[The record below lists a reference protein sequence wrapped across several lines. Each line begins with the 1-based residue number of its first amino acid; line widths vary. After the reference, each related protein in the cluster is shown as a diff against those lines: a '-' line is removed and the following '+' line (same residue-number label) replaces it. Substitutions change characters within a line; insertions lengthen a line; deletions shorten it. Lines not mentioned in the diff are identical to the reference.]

1 MKFYLDEHIPKAVV
15 EGLRRHGIDVLTVQD
30 AGRVGD
36 PDRKQLAFATMKRLV
51 LVTFDDDFLALDA
64 AGAPHSGIVFS
75 QAGRRSVGKLIESLV
90 LIANVIEPE
99 EMGNHI
105 EFI

>member
-1 MKFYLDEHIPKAVV
+1 VKFYLDEHIPRAVV
-15 EGLRRHGIDVLTVQD
+15 EGLRRRGIDVLTIQD

-36 PDRKQLAFATMKRLV
+36 PDWKQLAFAAMKRRV

-75 QAGRRSVGKLIESLV
+75 QAGRRSIGELIESLV

-99 EMGNHI
+99 EMRNHI
-105 EFI
+105 EFL

>member
-1 MKFYLDEHIPKAVV
+1 MKFYLDEHIPKAVA
-15 EGLRRHGIDVLTVQD
+15 EGLRRRGIDVLTMQE

-36 PDRKQLAFATMKRLV
+36 PDRKQLAFAAMKRRI
-51 LVTFDDDFLALDA
+51 LVTFDDDILALDA

-75 QAGRRSVGKLIESLV
+75 RAGRRSVGELIESLI

-99 EMGNHI
+99 EMRNHV

>member
-36 PDRKQLAFATMKRLV
+36 SDRKQLAFAAMKRRV

-75 QAGRRSVGKLIESLV
+75 QAGRRSVGELIESLV

>member
-1 MKFYLDEHIPKAVV
+1 MKFYLDEHIPKAVA
-15 EGLRRHGIDVLTVQD
+15 EGLRRRGIDVLTIQD

-36 PDRKQLAFATMKRLV
+36 PDRKQLAFAAMKRRV

-75 QAGRRSVGKLIESLV
+75 QAGRRSVGELIESLV

-99 EMGNHI
+99 EMRNHI

>member
-15 EGLRRHGIDVLTVQD
+15 EGLRRHDIDVLTVQD

-36 PDRKQLAFATMKRLV
+36 PDRKQLAFAALKRRV

-64 AGAPHSGIVFS
+64 SGAPHSGIVFS
-75 QAGRRSVGKLIESLV
+75 QAGRRSMGELIESLV
-90 LIANVIEPE
+90 LIANVIEPK
-99 EMGNHI
+99 EMRNHI

>member
-1 MKFYLDEHIPKAVV
+1 VKFYLDEHIPKAVA
-15 EGLRRHGIDVLTVQD
+15 EGLRRRGIDVLTMQE

-36 PDRKQLAFATMKRLV
+36 LDRKQLAFAAMKRRI
-51 LVTFDDDFLALDA
+51 LVTFDDDILALDA

-75 QAGRRSVGKLIESLV
+75 RAGRRSVGELIESLI

-99 EMGNHI
+99 EMRNHV

>member
-1 MKFYLDEHIPKAVV
+1 VKFYLDEHIPKAVV

-36 PDRKQLAFATMKRLV
+36 SDRKQLAFAAMKRRV

-75 QAGRRSVGKLIESLV
+75 QAGRRSVGELIESLV

>member
-15 EGLRRHGIDVLTVQD
+15 EGLRRHGIDVLTVRD

-36 PDRKQLAFATMKRLV
+36 PDRKQLAFAAMKRRV

-75 QAGRRSVGKLIESLV
+75 EAGRRSVGELIESLV

-99 EMGNHI
+99 EMRNHI

>member
-1 MKFYLDEHIPKAVV
+1 VV

-36 PDRKQLAFATMKRLV
+36 SDRKQLAFAAMKRRV

-75 QAGRRSVGKLIESLV
+75 QAGRRSVGELIESLV

>member
-15 EGLRRHGIDVLTVQD
+15 EGLRRRGIDVPTVQD

-36 PDRKQLAFATMKRLV
+36 PDRKQLAFAAMKRRV

-64 AGAPHSGIVFS
+64 AGTPHSGIVFS
-75 QAGRRSVGKLIESLV
+75 QAGRRSVGELIESLV